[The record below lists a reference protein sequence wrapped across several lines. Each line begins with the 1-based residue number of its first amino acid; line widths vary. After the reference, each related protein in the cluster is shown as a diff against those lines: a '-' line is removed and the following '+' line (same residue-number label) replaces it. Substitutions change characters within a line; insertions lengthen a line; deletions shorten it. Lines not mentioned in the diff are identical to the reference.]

1 MVDRFLDFLVTLI
14 ETSLLEAEIV
24 LSTLLLLL
32 FFAFAKG
39 VTVLAATG
47 AALGDFDTRMRLVC
61 LVLDGTSTGVEV
73 AFLPC
78 RLRTPG
84 KYGSR

>member
-1 MVDRFLDFLVTLI
+1 MLLI

-24 LSTLLLLL
+24 LSLLLLLL
-32 FFAFAKG
+32 FALAKG

-47 AALGDFDTRMRLVC
+47 AALGDFDARTRLVC
-61 LVLDGTSTGVEV
+61 LVLEGTTTGAAV
-73 AFLPC
+73 ALLSC

-84 KYGSR
+84 KYGRR